1 MKHKISLILLVTLS
15 FSLFSFYSVHKIKNK
30 VNWFPQI
37 RHLGGTTEQQI
48 EELCKNADEKLY
60 NYYYKEG
67 SYDSQSNDDTA
78 DDSQIL
84 INLIKDGSSEDIME
98 YVKKCVKWIVFII
111 FGILTIIGWIIC
123 CCCCCCNCCC
133 FKNCCT
139 SKILQFV
146 IFVLCAACYGCVA
159 ILGIY
164 TAASA
169 NNAIKGLNN
178 TSCSLLRF
186 VDDVVNGQKK
196 ETKPY
201 WKGIDGLKEVL
212 QSIKDGIDS
221 SIRLKKDTFYQSTGD
236 YSTYVGSTNTKLTE
250 VETLTGKG
258 TGDKY
263 YHFDLT
269 VKTSPDYA
277 AKTLSPTCIKEWN
290 TYKQN
295 FRGEYNGLVAAT
307 QSTLEDMES
316 NFNEVT
322 GCERGR
328 TQCTESDTSKAITE
342 SIGAINEI
350 SSSFKNIQNDLT
362 DPWYDLQSTINDI
375 ANKSLKIAGS
385 VVCVFCASVCV
396 LILLYKLLSCVGKIF
411 KIVIHVLWNI
421 VALTIIISFIV
432 GGVIGLL
439 GKIGID
445 LVSVMKFIVSEEN
458 LNAAEPVVIKNVN
471 NKDYLIT
478 CLHEDGDLAGKLNLK
493 NDAKALDDLNE
504 IKNRLT
510 TLQQNYGD
518 KKQSIN
524 PTEYYNLIS
533 KYYTN
538 KFYEFT
544 EFSNSFGVEYNIN
557 NEIKDVNDKITLCPT
572 PEYWGTDKNN
582 RNGYN
587 EIEPGNYGTTP
598 IDHGFIYL
606 YDLENSIYTNR
617 YSTCGADAQSVATN
631 VGDRLVE
638 LKAFFEGSDMQN
650 IKTKEF
656 EMKKDMDKIYENLN
670 KAIDSSLEI
679 ISSITDQLNDNVGE
693 DGELWGMINCKFM
706 GKGLDVLLKNLH
718 DGLGKRFV
726 NLGNTL
732 VAMAFLEAFAIV
744 FTLLTLKKPDEV
756 PNEKK

>member
-37 RHLGGTTEQQI
+37 RHLDGTTEQQI
-48 EELCKNADEKLY
+48 EDLCKNADEKLY
-60 NYYYKEG
+60 NYYYKDG
-67 SYDSQSNDDTA
+67 SYDSQSNDDTP
-78 DDSQIL
+78 DDSQTL
-84 INLIKDGSSEDIME
+84 INLIKDGSSEDIKE
-98 YVKKCVKWIVFII
+98 YVKKCAKWLVFIV
-111 FGILTIIGWIIC
+111 FGILAIIGWIVC

-139 SKILQFV
+139 SKILQFI

-186 VDDVVNGQKK
+186 VDDIINGQIK

-201 WKGIDGLKEVL
+201 WKGIDGLKVVL
-212 QSIKDGIDS
+212 QSIKDGIDY
-221 SIRLKKDTFYQSTGD
+221 SIRSKKDTFYQSTGD
-236 YSTYVGSTNTKLTE
+236 YSTYVGSTNTKLTV
-250 VETLTGKG
+250 VETLTGKD

-269 VKTSPDYA
+269 AKTGYA
-277 AKTLSPTCIKEWN
+277 AKTLSPTCIKEWD
-290 TYKQN
+290 TYKPL
-295 FRGEYNGLVAAT
+295 FRGEYDGLVAAT
-307 QSTLEDMES
+307 QSTLQEMEN

-328 TQCTESDTSKAITE
+328 PQCTESDTFKAITE
-342 SIGAINEI
+342 SIDAIDEI
-350 SSSFKNIQNDLT
+350 SSSFKNIQSDIT

-385 VVCVFCASVCV
+385 VICVFCASVCV
-396 LILLYKLLSCVGKIF
+396 LILLYKLLGCVGKIF

-421 VALTIIISFIV
+421 VALTIIVSFIV

-445 LVSVMKFIVSEEN
+445 LVSVMKFIVSREN
-458 LNAAEPVVIKNVN
+458 LNAADPVVIGNVN

-478 CLHEDGDLAGKLNLK
+478 CLHEDGDLAGKLNLR
-493 NDAKALDDLNE
+493 NDAKVLDDLNE

-518 KKQSIN
+518 KQQSIK

-533 KYYTN
+533 NYYTN

-544 EFSNSFGVEYNIN
+544 VSSNSFGEEYNIN
-557 NEIKDVNDKITLCPT
+557 NEIKDVNDQITLCPN

-587 EIEPGNYGTTP
+587 EIESGHYGTTA
-598 IDHGFIYL
+598 IANAFIYL
-606 YDLENSIYTNR
+606 YEIDTTSYQSR
-617 YSTCGADAQSVATN
+617 YCSTAQSVATN

-638 LKAFFEGSDMQN
+638 LNTFFEGAEMDN
-650 IKTKEF
+650 LKTKEL
-656 EMKKDMDKIYENLN
+656 EMKNDMDKIYQNLN

-706 GKGLDVLLKNLH
+706 GKGIDVLLKNIH

-744 FTLLTLKKPDEV
+744 FTLLTLKKPDED
-756 PNEKK
+756 PNKKK

>member
-37 RHLGGTTEQQI
+37 RHLDGATDQQI
-48 EELCKNADEKLY
+48 EDLCKNADEKLY
-60 NYYYKEG
+60 NYYYKDG
-67 SYDSQSNDDTA
+67 SYDSQSNDDTP
-78 DDSQIL
+78 DDSQTL
-84 INLIKDGSSEDIME
+84 INLIKDGSSEDVKE
-98 YVKKCVKWIVFII
+98 YVKKCAKWLVFIV
-111 FGILTIIGWIIC
+111 FGILAIIGWIVC

-139 SKILQFV
+139 SKILQFI

-186 VDDVVNGQKK
+186 VDDIINGQKK

-201 WKGIDGLKEVL
+201 WKGIDGLKVVL
-212 QSIKDGIDS
+212 QSIKDGIDY
-221 SIRLKKDTFYQSTGD
+221 SIRSKKDTFYQSTGD
-236 YSTYVGSTNTKLTE
+236 YSTYVASTNTKLTQ
-250 VETLTGKG
+250 VEALTGKYG
-258 TGDKY
+258 NNTY
-263 YHFDLT
+263 YYFNLT
-269 VKTSPDYA
+269 AKTSPDYA
-277 AKTLSPTCIKEWN
+277 AKTLSPTCIKEWD
-290 TYKQN
+290 TYKPQ
-295 FRGEYNGLVAAT
+295 FRPEYDGLVAAT
-307 QSTLEDMES
+307 QSTLQEMES

-328 TQCTESDTSKAITE
+328 PQCTESDTFKAITE
-342 SIGAINEI
+342 SIDAIDEI
-350 SSSFKNIQNDLT
+350 SSSFKNIQSDIT

-385 VVCVFCASVCV
+385 VICVFCASVCV
-396 LILLYKLLSCVGKIF
+396 LILLYKLLGCVGKIF

-421 VALTIIISFIV
+421 VALTIIVSFIV

-445 LVSVMKFIVSEEN
+445 LVSVMKFIVSREN
-458 LNAAEPVVIKNVN
+458 LNAADPVVIGNVN

-478 CLHEDGDLAGKLNLK
+478 CLHEDGDLAGKLNLR
-493 NDAKALDDLNE
+493 NDAKVLDDLNE

-518 KKQSIN
+518 KQQSIK

-533 KYYTN
+533 NYYN
-538 KFYEFT
+538 YKFYEFT
-544 EFSNSFGVEYNIN
+544 VSSNSFGEEYNIN
-557 NEIKDVNDKITLCPT
+557 NEIKDVNDKITLCST

-587 EIEPGNYGTTP
+587 EIEVGNYGTTP

-606 YDLENSIYTNR
+606 YDLESVIYTNR
-617 YSTCGADAQSVATN
+617 YSTCGADAQNVANN

-638 LKAFFEGSDMQN
+638 LNTFFKGAEMDN
-650 IKTKEF
+650 LKTKEL
-656 EMKKDMDKIYENLN
+656 EMKNDMDKIYQNLN

-706 GKGLDVLLKNLH
+706 GKGIDVLLKNIH

-744 FTLLTLKKPDEV
+744 FTLLTLKKPDKD